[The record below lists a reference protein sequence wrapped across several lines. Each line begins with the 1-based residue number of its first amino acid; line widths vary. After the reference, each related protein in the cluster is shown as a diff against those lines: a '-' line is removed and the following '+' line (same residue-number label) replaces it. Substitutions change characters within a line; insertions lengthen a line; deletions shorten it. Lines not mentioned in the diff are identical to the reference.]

1 MGTPIIV
8 PASVSDWR
16 IKARRRLPRFFF
28 DFIDGGANDEWT
40 LQRNSADFSAV
51 QLRQRV
57 LRDVSRIRTDTELFG
72 APAAIPLALAPVG
85 MTGLFARR
93 GEVQAKRAADAAGV
107 PYTLSTLSI
116 CSMEEVARVSDVP
129 FWFQLYMLR
138 DRDVVR
144 ELLER
149 AWRLGVCTLVFT
161 VDLAV
166 SGLRRRDVRNGIA
179 GGTSA
184 WGRFRAVP
192 LASLAAPLWAVDVG
206 LRGRPLT
213 FGNVAAYVPGAAD
226 QAGIRAWGAQQMDS
240 SVTWRDIEWLRDL
253 WKGQLVIK
261 GILDPE
267 DARMAVA
274 IGAEGL
280 VVSNHGA
287 RQLDGVASGISML
300 PQIAAEVARRA
311 SVMIDGG
318 IRSGTDILR
327 ARALGADGVL
337 IGRPYAYALA
347 AGGTAGVRALLA
359 TFANEFRV
367 AMALAGVAEASAID
381 RACVARVPS
390 EWASPASD
398 ATDPRVE
405 AAVRERTGG

>member
-1 MGTPIIV
+1 MTAPVIV
-8 PASVSDWR
+8 PASVADWR
-16 IKARRRLPRFFF
+16 EKARRRLPRFFF
-28 DFIDGGANDEWT
+28 DFIDGAANDEQT
-40 LQRNSADFSAV
+40 LHRNSADFGSV
-51 QLRQRV
+51 LLRQRV
-57 LRDVSRIRTDTELFG
+57 LRDVSGIATDVALFG
-72 APAAIPLALAPVG
+72 TRAAMPLALAPVG

-116 CSMEEVARVSDVP
+116 CSMEEVARVSDIP

-149 AWRLGVCTLVFT
+149 AWGLGVRTLVFT

-179 GGTSA
+179 GGATR

-192 LASLAAPLWAVDVG
+192 LATLGAPFWAVDVG

-226 QAGIRAWGAQQMDS
+226 QAGIRAWGAKQMDS
-240 SVTWRDIEWLRDL
+240 SVSWADIRWLRDL

-267 DARMAVA
+267 DARMAVE
-274 IGAEGL
+274 IGADGI

-287 RQLDGVASGISML
+287 RQLDGVASSISML
-300 PQIAAEVARRA
+300 PRIAAQVAGRA
-311 SVMIDGG
+311 GILMDGG
-318 IRSGTDILR
+318 IRSGTDLVR
-327 ARALGADGVL
+327 ALALGADGVM

-347 AGGTAGVRALLA
+347 GGGEGGVRAMLA
-359 TFANEFRV
+359 TFHNEFRV
-367 AMALAGVAEASAID
+367 AMALGGITRAAAID
-381 RACVARVPS
+381 RDCVERVPPD
-390 EWASPASD
+390 WA
-398 ATDPRVE
+398 
-405 AAVRERTGG
+405 